1 MLINFTKLFT
11 DLRENAER
19 RRTKSSEKR
28 KRGDKRK
35 NEIRITNST
44 TRAMTAKAVK
54 IYLQMLENMSHQT
67 LPLKL
72 INSSVLMVLTPRK
85 KMRAHQMR
93 QSNQFS
99 PAYQIKKK
107 RTKKKKAISRNL
119 MHSLQNWQ
127 ERRTQSYPQAKAM
140 RLECLPIAVVMEKKW
155 TWTLMELW
163 NKKRKTSDAS
173 KENLD
178 PSQKESQKI

>member
-1 MLINFTKLFT
+1 VLINFTKLFT

-35 NEIRITNST
+35 NST
-44 TRAMTAKAVK
+44 TAMTAKAVK
-54 IYLQMLENMSHQT
+54 IYLQMLESMSHQT